1 VTVARWA
8 MNTGCPLIGVWLP
21 SFLGKS
27 GITLVF
33 TNWDACS
40 LMLST
45 PLAAMQSQVFFMTIV
60 VTMRGIMLNK
70 IVDGIR
76 VRYPLWF

>member
-1 VTVARWA
+1 
-8 MNTGCPLIGVWLP
+8 
-21 SFLGKS
+21 
-27 GITLVF
+27 
-33 TNWDACS
+33 
-40 LMLST
+40 MLST